1 MHFGLVTMVVNIRLD
16 AQPQEAAP
24 SLPILKADQDRI
36 TKMRIG
42 AGNRNLDQSRGWL
55 SLEDGRLQL
64 TRTGAYDVER
74 KIQLQ
79 HIHPRLPQQ
88 T

>member
-16 AQPQEAAP
+16 AQPQEAR
-24 SLPILKADQDRI
+24 SLPILKADRDRV

-42 AGNRNLDQSRGWL
+42 AGNCNLDQSRGWL